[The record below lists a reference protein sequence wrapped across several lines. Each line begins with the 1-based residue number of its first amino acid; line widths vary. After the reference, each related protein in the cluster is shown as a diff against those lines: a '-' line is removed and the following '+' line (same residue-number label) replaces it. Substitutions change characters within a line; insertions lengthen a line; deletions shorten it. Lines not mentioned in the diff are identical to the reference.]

1 MAHFAVILSGC
12 GIFDGSEIHEATAT
26 LLALDRAGVK
36 ATVCAPTGPQMHV
49 VDHQSGQPAEGESR
63 DIRVEAARIAR
74 GPVLDLADVDPAD
87 YDAVILP
94 GGFGAA
100 KNLSTFATEGA
111 DCTVRDDVA
120 ALLKAFHAAG
130 KPIGAICIAPAV
142 VARVLGPIAP
152 VRLTIGTDP
161 GTAAAIEKTGAV
173 HVAASVAECVVD
185 EEHKIVST
193 PAYMLAESIG
203 EVFTGVS
210 ALVEKTLSL
219 C

>member
-12 GIFDGSEIHEATAT
+12 GVYDGSEIHEATAT

-36 ATVCAPTGPQMHV
+36 ATVCAPAGPQMHV

-74 GPVLDLADVDPAD
+74 GPVLDLADADPAD

-100 KNLSTFATEGA
+100 KNLSSFAADGA
-111 DCTVRDDVA
+111 ACSVHPDVEKF
-120 ALLKAFHAAG
+120 LKTMHAGG